1 MRRYGLRVKSKGF
14 FIQIAFLFMLLAAFE
29 PGREMAIANF
39 FLAIFCLFTVALP
52 FLLITRGDKTE
63 ANRDFIAA
71 TVNPWSQVVKEAELA
86 QVVLSEITSSVKME
100 PNLEI
105 ASEQNVEQSL
115 VSGDVISLEIKGSDE
130 LDESITQT
138 LPAEEEL
145 LAA

>member
-1 MRRYGLRVKSKGF
+1 
-14 FIQIAFLFMLLAAFE
+14 MLQAAFE

-71 TVNPWSQVVKEAELA
+71 TVNPWSQVVKEAELS
-86 QVVLSEITSSVKME
+86 QVILSEITSSVKME

-105 ASEQNVEQSL
+105 ASEQNIEPSQE
-115 VSGDVISLEIKGSDE
+115 SGDVISLEIKGSDE
-130 LDESITQT
+130 LDESTTQT
-138 LPAEEEL
+138 LPVEEEL
-145 LAA
+145 IAA

>member
-1 MRRYGLRVKSKGF
+1 
-14 FIQIAFLFMLLAAFE
+14 MLLAAFE

-100 PNLEI
+100 PNLEL
-105 ASEQNVEQSL
+105 ASEQNVEPSL
-115 VSGDVISLEIKGSDE
+115 ESGDVVSLEIKGSDE
-130 LDESITQT
+130 LDESTTQT
-138 LPAEEEL
+138 LPVEEEL

>member
-1 MRRYGLRVKSKGF
+1 
-14 FIQIAFLFMLLAAFE
+14 MLLAAFE

-52 FLLITRGDKTE
+52 FLLITRGNKTE
-63 ANRDFIAA
+63 ANRDFNAA

-105 ASEQNVEQSL
+105 ASEQNVEPNL
-115 VSGDVISLEIKGSDE
+115 ESGDVISLEIKGSDE
-130 LDESITQT
+130 LDESTTQT
-138 LPAEEEL
+138 LPVEEEL

>member
-1 MRRYGLRVKSKGF
+1 
-14 FIQIAFLFMLLAAFE
+14 MLLAAFE

-86 QVVLSEITSSVKME
+86 QVVLSEITSPVKME
-100 PNLEI
+100 PNLEM
-105 ASEQNVEQSL
+105 ASDLNVEPNPE
-115 VSGDVISLEIKGSDE
+115 SGEFISLEIKGSDE
-130 LDESITQT
+130 LDESTTQI

>member
-1 MRRYGLRVKSKGF
+1 
-14 FIQIAFLFMLLAAFE
+14 MLLAAFE

-63 ANRDFIAA
+63 SNRDFIAA
-71 TVNPWSQVVKEAELA
+71 TVNPWSQVVKKAELA

-105 ASEQNVEQSL
+105 ASEQNVEPSL
-115 VSGDVISLEIKGSDE
+115 ESGDVISLEIKGSDE

>member
-1 MRRYGLRVKSKGF
+1 
-14 FIQIAFLFMLLAAFE
+14 MLLAAFE

-105 ASEQNVEQSL
+105 ASEQNVEPSL
-115 VSGDVISLEIKGSDE
+115 ESGDVISLEINGSDD
-130 LDESITQT
+130 LDESTTQT
-138 LPAEEEL
+138 LPVEEEL

>member
-1 MRRYGLRVKSKGF
+1 
-14 FIQIAFLFMLLAAFE
+14 MLLAAFE

-52 FLLITRGDKTE
+52 FLLITRGNKTE

-105 ASEQNVEQSL
+105 ASEQNVEPSL
-115 VSGDVISLEIKGSDE
+115 ESGDVISLEIKGSDE
-130 LDESITQT
+130 LDESSTQI
-138 LPAEEEL
+138 LPTEDEL

>member
-1 MRRYGLRVKSKGF
+1 
-14 FIQIAFLFMLLAAFE
+14 MLLAAFE

-86 QVVLSEITSSVKME
+86 QVVLSEISSSVKME

-105 ASEQNVEQSL
+105 ASEQNVEPSL
-115 VSGDVISLEIKGSDE
+115 ESGDVISLEIKGSDE

>member
-1 MRRYGLRVKSKGF
+1 
-14 FIQIAFLFMLLAAFE
+14 MLLAAFE

-71 TVNPWSQVVKEAELA
+71 TVNPWSQVVKEIELVP
-86 QVVLSEITSSVKME
+86 VVLSEITSSVKLE
-100 PNLEI
+100 PNLE
-105 ASEQNVEQSL
+105 L
-115 VSGDVISLEIKGSDE
+115 VSERNIGPIPESGEVISLEIKRNDE
-130 LDESITQT
+130 LDESSPES
-138 LPAEEEL
+138 LPTDDEL

>member
-1 MRRYGLRVKSKGF
+1 
-14 FIQIAFLFMLLAAFE
+14 MLLAAFE

-105 ASEQNVEQSL
+105 ASEQNVESSL
-115 VSGDVISLEIKGSDE
+115 ESGDVISLEIKGSDE

>member
-1 MRRYGLRVKSKGF
+1 
-14 FIQIAFLFMLLAAFE
+14 MLLAAFE

-52 FLLITRGDKTE
+52 FLLITRGNKTE

-100 PNLEI
+100 TNLEI
-105 ASEQNVEQSL
+105 ASEQNVEPSL
-115 VSGDVISLEIKGSDE
+115 ESGDVISLEIKGSEE
-130 LDESITQT
+130 LDESTTQT
-138 LPAEEEL
+138 LPVEEEL

>member
-1 MRRYGLRVKSKGF
+1 
-14 FIQIAFLFMLLAAFE
+14 MLLAAFE

-39 FLAIFCLFTVALP
+39 FLAIFCLFTVTLP

-105 ASEQNVEQSL
+105 ASEQNVEPSL
-115 VSGDVISLEIKGSDE
+115 ESGDVISLEIKGSDE
-130 LDESITQT
+130 LDESTTQT
-138 LPAEEEL
+138 LPVEEEL

>member
-1 MRRYGLRVKSKGF
+1 
-14 FIQIAFLFMLLAAFE
+14 MLLAAFE

-105 ASEQNVEQSL
+105 ASEQNIEPSPE
-115 VSGDVISLEIKGSDE
+115 SGDVISLEIKGSDE
-130 LDESITQT
+130 LDESTTQT
-138 LPAEEEL
+138 LPVEEEL

>member
-1 MRRYGLRVKSKGF
+1 
-14 FIQIAFLFMLLAAFE
+14 MLLAAFE

-63 ANRDFIAA
+63 SNRDFIAA

-105 ASEQNVEQSL
+105 ASEQNVGQNPE
-115 VSGDVISLEIKGSDE
+115 SGDVISLEINGNDE
-130 LDESITQT
+130 LDESTTQI
-138 LPAEEEL
+138 LPTEDEL
-145 LAA
+145 IAA

>member
-1 MRRYGLRVKSKGF
+1 
-14 FIQIAFLFMLLAAFE
+14 MLLAAFE

-86 QVVLSEITSSVKME
+86 QVVLSEITSSVKIE

-105 ASEQNVEQSL
+105 ASEQNVEPSL
-115 VSGDVISLEIKGSDE
+115 ESGDVISLEIKGSDE
-130 LDESITQT
+130 LDESTTQT

>member
-1 MRRYGLRVKSKGF
+1 
-14 FIQIAFLFMLLAAFE
+14 MLLAAFE

-52 FLLITRGDKTE
+52 FLLITRGNKTE

-105 ASEQNVEQSL
+105 ASEQNVEPSL
-115 VSGDVISLEIKGSDE
+115 ESGDVISLEIKGSDE
-130 LDESITQT
+130 SDESTTQT
-138 LPAEEEL
+138 LPVEEEL

>member
-1 MRRYGLRVKSKGF
+1 
-14 FIQIAFLFMLLAAFE
+14 MLLAAFE

-52 FLLITRGDKTE
+52 FLLITRGNKTE

-71 TVNPWSQVVKEAELA
+71 TVNPWSQVVKEAKLA

-105 ASEQNVEQSL
+105 ASEQNVEPSL
-115 VSGDVISLEIKGSDE
+115 ESGDVISLEINGSDE
-130 LDESITQT
+130 LDESTTQT
-138 LPAEEEL
+138 LPVEEEL

>member
-1 MRRYGLRVKSKGF
+1 
-14 FIQIAFLFMLLAAFE
+14 MLLTAFD
-29 PGREMAIANF
+29 PGREIAIANF

-52 FLLITRGDKTE
+52 FLLITRGKKTE

-100 PNLEI
+100 PILEI
-105 ASEQNVEQSL
+105 ASDQNIGSNSEL
-115 VSGDVISLEIKGSDE
+115 GDVISLEINGSDE

>member
-1 MRRYGLRVKSKGF
+1 
-14 FIQIAFLFMLLAAFE
+14 MLLAAFE

-105 ASEQNVEQSL
+105 ASEQNVEPSL
-115 VSGDVISLEIKGSDE
+115 ESGDVISLEINGSDE

>member
-1 MRRYGLRVKSKGF
+1 
-14 FIQIAFLFMLLAAFE
+14 MLLAAFE

-105 ASEQNVEQSL
+105 ATEQNVEPSPE
-115 VSGDVISLEIKGSDE
+115 SGDVISLEIKGSDE
-130 LDESITQT
+130 LDESTTQT
-138 LPAEEEL
+138 LPVEEEL

>member
-1 MRRYGLRVKSKGF
+1 
-14 FIQIAFLFMLLAAFE
+14 MLLAAFE

-63 ANRDFIAA
+63 ANRNFIAA
-71 TVNPWSQVVKEAELA
+71 TVNPWSQVVKEADLA
-86 QVVLSEITSSVKME
+86 QVVLPEITSSVKME
-100 PNLEI
+100 PNLEMT
-105 ASEQNVEQSL
+105 SEQNVEPSQGSE
-115 VSGDVISLEIKGSDE
+115 DVISLEIKSGDE
-130 LDESITQT
+130 LDESTTQI

>member
-1 MRRYGLRVKSKGF
+1 
-14 FIQIAFLFMLLAAFE
+14 MLLAAFE

-105 ASEQNVEQSL
+105 ASEQNVEPSL
-115 VSGDVISLEIKGSDE
+115 ESGDVISLEIKGSDE
-130 LDESITQT
+130 LDESTTQT
-138 LPAEEEL
+138 LPVEEEL
-145 LAA
+145 IAA